1 MSGWIDPI
9 GPNVV
14 APMVAPKA
22 VRDRRNQTTPDRL
35 PCGADKKNGES
46 IPGKNVVP

>member
-22 VRDRRNQTTPDRL
+22 VRDRRNQTTSDRL